1 MDALRGRSG
10 SPGVGAPLGPDL
22 VLAAHKA
29 ALIGLTGSH
38 LGSLDSPVRGQLR
51 AGRRLVQ
58 SISQLWGEKETAG
71 SRRGCGLQGPS
82 RLGPW
87 QPWHCQHWRN
97 GNQQKGTPHPL
108 NPLEAQPTPGCKA
121 GSLPPPGMFLPLSNP
136 GPSLRFSGTPSSE
149 PFLPS

>member
-1 MDALRGRSG
+1 M
-10 SPGVGAPLGPDL
+10 GAPLGPDL

-87 QPWHCQHWRN
+87 HPWHCQHWRN

-121 GSLPPPGMFLPLSNP
+121 GSLPPPGCFYHSAIQGPP
-136 GPSLRFSGTPSSE
+136 GPDAFFILLYSFHCPDVNNIN
-149 PFLPS
+149 